1 MAFHYG
7 RRSLEQRN
15 MVYPWLQLILEKTLA
30 VHDHSI
36 DQGGRSDEQQREY
49 HRLGV
54 TTLLPPDGKH
64 LLKPDPTG
72 QFFGRWSFAVDCC
85 PYINGRRLATD
96 KARFGP
102 NQRAQFTRFLAIVEQ
117 IGRDVLADTGWAL
130 RFGINWDMDEEILT
144 DQTFQDFYHIET
156 VRI

>member
-7 RRSLEQRN
+7 KRSLEKRS

-49 HRLGV
+49 HRIGSS
-54 TTLLPPDGKH
+54 TLLPPDGKH
-64 LLKPDPTG
+64 LLRADPTG

-85 PYINGRRLATD
+85 PYINGRRLATGRLD
-96 KARFGP
+96 FGP
-102 NQRAQFTRFLAIVEQ
+102 DQAAQFTRFLGIIEQ
-117 IGRDVLADTGWAL
+117 IGREVLRDTGWRL
-130 RFGINWDMDEEILT
+130 RFGINWDMDEVILT
-144 DQTFQDFYHIET
+144 DQKLDDFFHIEII
-156 VRI
+156 RE

>member
-7 RRSLEQRN
+7 RRSLEQRS

-36 DQGGRSDEQQREY
+36 DQGGRSEEQQREY

-54 TTLLPPDGKH
+54 TTLLPPDGAH
-64 LLKPDPTG
+64 LLKPDPTS
-72 QFFGRWSFAVDCC
+72 QFFGRWSFAVDVC

-96 KARFGP
+96 RAGFGHM
-102 NQRAQFTRFLAIVEQ
+102 QKAQFIRFLAIIEQ
-117 IGRDVLADTGWAL
+117 IGRNVLGDTRWAL

-144 DQTFQDFYHIET
+144 DQTFQDYFHVEI
-156 VRI
+156 VQK